1 MDIYRIFK
9 NFTFLLMGCHDET
22 FKNFRKS
29 KKKIGDLHELDNFK
43 QKLFFK
49 IEIANVIFR
58 TIFNKSKIFFDLTRF
73 SETGSL
79 NDQNSILKNFWNP
92 QGDRE
97 NLR

>member
-1 MDIYRIFK
+1 MPRRNVQKFSQI
-9 NFTFLLMGCHDET
+9 E
-22 FKNFRKS
+22 
-29 KKKIGDLHELDNFK
+29 KKIGDLHELDNFK

-79 NDQNSILKNFWNP
+79 NDQNCILKNFWNP
-92 QGDRE
+92 QDDRE